1 MEYREMAPAPD
12 LKPFVAAFWTLRGVS
27 TGEAADLV
35 LPDGTAELVIH
46 RTGRFHEWHA
56 SGEVVEQP
64 AALVVGVMDRAIT
77 LAPARRFETV
87 GVRFTPHGLA
97 PLCRHPQSA
106 LSSRLTPAGDALSP
120 ALARVVADVAQAGSI
135 AESLHILQR
144 GLIRLLGRVAPA
156 PSRVAAAVRLVAQT
170 GGTISMDRLVH
181 ATGATARGLER
192 QFLAFVGLPPKRY
205 ARVVRFHRAVS
216 TLVSAPEMPGAE
228 LAVHHGYYD
237 QAHFT
242 SEFKTFTGWAPKAF
256 ASRKLGELTR
266 HFVAAIPEPR

>member
-1 MEYREMAPAPD
+1 MEYREIAPTPR
-12 LKPFVAAFWTLRGVS
+12 LKPFVVAFWTLRGVS
-27 TGEAADLV
+27 TGESADLV

-56 SGEVVEQP
+56 SGEIAEQP
-64 AALVVGVMDRAIT
+64 AALVAGVMDQAVAI
-77 LAPARRFETV
+77 APARRFETV
-87 GVRFTPHGLA
+87 GVRFTPQGLA
-97 PLCRHPQSA
+97 PLCRCPLSA
-106 LSSRLTPAGDALSP
+106 LTSRLTPAGDALSP
-120 ALARVVADVAQAGSI
+120 GLARVVADARQADSI
-135 AESLHILQR
+135 EQSVRILRR
-144 GLIRLLGRVAPA
+144 GLIRLFDRVAPA
-156 PSRVAAAVRLVAQT
+156 PSPVAAAVRLVEQT
-170 GGTISMDRLVH
+170 GGTISMDRLAH

-216 TLVSAPEMPGAE
+216 TLVSAPDMPGAE
-228 LAVHHGYYD
+228 LALHHGYYD

-242 SEFKTFTGWAPKAF
+242 SEFKAFTGWAPKAF